1 MVLKPSFKLSLLPMI
16 FINRLKSTYNYGGPG
31 LGDLIAGY
39 GHDCVCDS
47 AAFLRY

>member
-1 MVLKPSFKLSLLPMI
+1 MI

-39 GHDCVCDS
+39 GHVS
-47 AAFLRY
+47 GNFFKGTVLNI